1 MLMANMLS
9 RPLRRVVLA
18 VVVVIVVGVGWF
30 ALQINPVFAGKG
42 REVIVTV
49 HSGDSFSTITGEL
62 HAKGVIASTFAFRLE
77 SLVLGTPQV
86 QTGSYQLRQGSSFA
100 KVRSVLSNAPNV
112 NVVVA
117 SPGLTLHEIALNVAS
132 DMGPTYAN
140 RFVAAATAAVTP
152 STFANS
158 GSLEGLIGAGTYII
172 ASSTTPSEL
181 ANEMV
186 RSFEKEAASV
196 GLTPSTTISGLN
208 AYQLIT
214 AASIVEKEGYYPS
227 NMPKVARVI
236 FNRLARGGPLQM
248 DSTVLYYFKQDG
260 GTVTSAELATP
271 TSYNTYLNNG
281 LTPTP
286 ICAVSTFALNAV
298 LHAPAGT
305 WLYFTLI
312 NKNGDEA
319 FSTTFAQQ
327 LKNEQIAHARGLE

>member
-1 MLMANMLS
+1 MLF
-9 RPLRRVVLA
+9 RPLRRVILA
-18 VVVVIVVGVGWF
+18 VVVVLVVVVGWF
-30 ALQINPVFAGKG
+30 ALQIDPIFAGKD

-49 HSGDSFSTITGEL
+49 HSGDSFSTIAGEL

-86 QTGSYQLRQGSSFA
+86 QAGSYQLRQGSSFA
-100 KVRSVLSNAPNV
+100 KVRSVLNSAPNV
-112 NVVVA
+112 DVVVA
-117 SPGLTLHEIALNVAS
+117 SPGLTLHEIALSVAG
-132 DMGPTYAN
+132 DMGPTYAS
-140 RFVAAATAAVTP
+140 RFVAAATAAATP
-152 STFANS
+152 STFATS
-158 GSLEGLIGAGTYII
+158 GSLEGLIGAGTYVI
-172 ASSTTPSEL
+172 SPTTTPMQL
-181 ANEMV
+181 ADKMV
-186 RSFEKEAASV
+186 RGFEREAASV
-196 GLTPSTTISGLN
+196 GLTPSTMISGLN

-260 GTVTSAELATP
+260 GTVTSSMLATP
-271 TSYNTYLNNG
+271 TPYNTYLNAG

-286 ICAVSTFALNAV
+286 ICTVSTFALNAV
-298 LHAPAGT
+298 LHAPAGS

-327 LKNEQIAHARGLE
+327 LANEKIAHARGLE

>member
-1 MLMANMLS
+1 MANMLS
-9 RPLRRVVLA
+9 RPLGRVVLA
-18 VVVVIVVGVGWF
+18 LVVVIVVGVGWF
-30 ALQINPVFAGKG
+30 ALQIDPIFASKG

-49 HSGDSFSTITGEL
+49 HTGDSFSTIAGEL
-62 HAKGVIASTFAFRLE
+62 HAKGVIASTLAFRLE

-112 NVVVA
+112 EVVVA
-117 SPGLTLHEIALNVAS
+117 SPGLTLHEIALNVAN
-132 DMGPTYAN
+132 DMGPTYAK
-140 RFVAAATAAVTP
+140 RFVAATTAAVTP
-152 STFANS
+152 STFANT
-158 GSLEGLIGAGTYII
+158 GSLEGLIGAGTYVI
-172 ASSTTPSEL
+172 APTTTPSEL
-181 ANEMV
+181 ADKMV
-186 RSFEKEAASV
+186 RGFEKEAASL
-196 GLTPSTTISGLN
+196 GLTSSTTINGLN
-208 AYQLIT
+208 AYQLVT

-271 TSYNTYLNNG
+271 TPYNTYLNAG

-286 ICAVSTFALNAV
+286 ICTVSTFALNAV

-319 FSTTFAQQ
+319 FSTTFKQQ
-327 LKNEQIAHARGLE
+327 LANEKIAHKLGLE